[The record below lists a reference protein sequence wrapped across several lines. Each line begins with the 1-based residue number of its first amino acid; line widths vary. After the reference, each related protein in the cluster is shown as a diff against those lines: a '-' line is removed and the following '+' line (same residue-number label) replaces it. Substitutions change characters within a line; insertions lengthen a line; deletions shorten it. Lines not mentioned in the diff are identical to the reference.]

1 MGRGARVLEENDF
14 LEHVNNYLSDIR
26 NILNLIDSD
35 ALYKFCNLL
44 MEARIKE
51 KNVYIM
57 GNGGSAS
64 TSSHMATDLMNGSN
78 LKTPALRSISLSDNN
93 ALLTATG
100 NDLDFDQIFARQI
113 LCLGNADDIVI
124 AISATGNSPNLIEAT
139 KIANNRGMH
148 TVGIIGMDGG
158 ALASMVNLLI
168 HVPTKKGSYGPAEDV
183 HLIINHIIASYF
195 KKESILEDNR

>member
-1 MGRGARVLEENDF
+1 MEENDF
-14 LEHVNNYLSDIR
+14 LEHVNSYLGEIR
-26 NILNLIDSD
+26 NNLNFIDSD
-35 ALYKFCNLL
+35 VLYKFCKLL
-44 MEARIKE
+44 MEARGKE
-51 KNVYIM
+51 KNIYIM

-78 LKTPALRSISLSDNN
+78 LKSPALRSISLSDNS

-113 LCLGNADDIVI
+113 LCLGKSEDIVI
-124 AISATGNSPNLIEAT
+124 AISATGNSPNLIQAT
-139 KIANNRGMH
+139 KTANNLGMH

-168 HVPTKKGSYGPAEDV
+168 HVPTKKGSYGPVEDV
-183 HLIINHIIASYF
+183 HLIINHIIASYL
-195 KKESILEDNR
+195 KKASILEDNR